1 MKLTLIVFVLS
12 LVVGFSSCGN
22 SVSENHDEH
31 DGHDHTSEKVLPSTG
46 KFGAE
51 ISVEN
56 ALDVPT
62 AIAQISDDTTKN
74 LRVKG
79 TILEVCQ
86 HSGCWITMDMGNG
99 EALMV
104 NMLDHA
110 YEVPK
115 DAAGKQVWV
124 EGVAIRELIPVDMLK
139 HYAEDAGRSQE
150 EIDAITEPEWTYTI
164 DANGVVIQ

>member
-1 MKLTLIVFVLS
+1 MQKTFIVVILS
-12 LVVGFSSCGN
+12 LFIGFSSCSN
-22 SVSENHDEH
+22 STSDSHDEH
-31 DGHDHTSEKVLPSTG
+31 AGQDHKSEEMLASTG
-46 KFGAE
+46 NFGAE
-51 ISVEN
+51 ISKEN
-56 ALDVPT
+56 ALDVPA
-62 AIAQISDDTTKN
+62 AIAQITDDTTKN

-110 YEVPK
+110 YSVPK

-124 EGVAIRELIPVDMLK
+124 EGMAVRELIPVDMLK

-164 DANGVVIQ
+164 DAAGVIIQ

>member
-1 MKLTLIVFVLS
+1 MKTLLKVFVLS
-12 LVVGFSSCGN
+12 LAVGLSSCGN
-22 SVSENHDEH
+22 NNSADHHEH
-31 DGHDHTSEKVLPSTG
+31 EGHDHKSETVLPSTG

-62 AIAQISDDTTKN
+62 AIAQISEDTTTN

-86 HSGCWITMDMGNG
+86 HSGCWITMDMGDG

-110 YEVPK
+110 YAVPK
-115 DAAGKQVWV
+115 DAVGKQVWV
-124 EGVAIRELIPVDMLK
+124 EGMAVRELIPVDMLK

-164 DANGVVIQ
+164 DAAGVVIQ

>member
-1 MKLTLIVFVLS
+1 MQKTFIVVVLS
-12 LVVGFSSCGN
+12 LFFGFSSCRN
-22 SVSENHDEH
+22 STSDSHDELSDH
-31 DGHDHTSEKVLPSTG
+31 DQKSEEMLVSTG
-46 KFGAE
+46 SFGAK
-51 ISVEN
+51 ISKEN

-62 AIAQISDDTTKN
+62 AIAQITDDTTKN

-110 YEVPK
+110 YAVPK

-124 EGVAIRELIPVDMLK
+124 EGMAVRELIPVDMLK

-164 DANGVVIQ
+164 DAAGVIIQ